1 MSFDLSNYTTVN
13 DRLIELFQR
22 YPEARIQNSVPKIV
36 IFDDREWWLVTT
48 TIWRSQEDQLPCV
61 ASAAEPKGTTPY
73 TKDSE
78 MMNAETSAV
87 GRCIILLG
95 GIGIKPGGG
104 MASQNEVQNRRN
116 VITTGPPNSVE
127 PGSASPAQLGKIRA
141 LVKGLGRTQSY
152 AIALGGVE
160 KLEDLDK
167 RQASAII
174 EQLLNEQPNDEEPF

>member
-36 IFDDREWWLVTT
+36 VFDDREWWLVTT
-48 TIWRSQEDQLPCV
+48 TIWRSPEDQLPCV
-61 ASAAEPKGTTPY
+61 ASAAEPKGHTSF

-78 MMNAETSAV
+78 MMNAETSSL
-87 GRCIILLG
+87 GRCILLIG
-95 GIGIKPGGG
+95 GIGIRPGGG
-104 MASQNEVQNRRN
+104 MASQNEVQNRQ
-116 VITTGPPNSVE
+116 VVSSAGPSNSAAA
-127 PGSASPAQLGKIRA
+127 GLASPAQLGKIRA

-152 AIALGGVE
+152 ALAIGGVE

-174 EQLLNEQPNDEEPF
+174 EQLLKEQPSEEEPF